1 MTAGCCGSSRQEAA
15 VDTTCL
21 RDSLTQKRAVSV
33 ISKANASEERLAA
46 GGFIGQVLP
55 RTEPLL
61 RQNTK
66 PDGFSRVCL
75 RGRLV
80 WVQARNTSEKPPA
93 ELVVFTVSENFR
105 TTSDDFTPSS
115 RDTQTGLAGS
125 PGPGLQHGQRQ
136 TKYREAA
143 MKDEVISQFSRDS
156 YLTGSSCSHPDL
168 NSALL
173 TFGVRTC
180 EGTTASGFGC
190 TTINYEN
197 TGRQFRPALVKDS
210 TLRHYRVVLNQNE
223 PRLTLRAPASPSP
236 ILSARAADRP
246 GQARSLHYVASIN
259 SFATVKTIKRSP
271 FNSLL
276 NSDAILHLLNLY
288 EGQTAAQTRK
298 GNKFIGKDAQA
309 IYKSFKDTEAVRL
322 KTPSQKSQVKDVQMV
337 AREQPDN
344 STLTAGYRCV
354 GSTAVSHSATEVL
367 LSGNSLRDKR
377 REDVGGNEIPEE
389 MGQH

>member
-1 MTAGCCGSSRQEAA
+1 MARDIQSRHTDPVMPLLRGKHCCSVLGDCRSPGRRTDADPARALVRPTAVIHSHRSVR
-15 VDTTCL
+15 L
-21 RDSLTQKRAVSV
+21 SV

-66 PDGFSRVCL
+66 PDGFSPSNHRL
-75 RGRLV
+75 LGELKRYTNRAGRL
-80 WVQARNTSEKPPA
+80 
-93 ELVVFTVSENFR
+93 
-105 TTSDDFTPSS
+105 
-115 RDTQTGLAGS
+115 
-125 PGPGLQHGQRQ
+125 PGPGTAAR
-136 TKYREAA
+136 TKADKKYREAA

-259 SFATVKTIKRSP
+259 SFATVKTIKGSP

-298 GNKFIGKDAQA
+298 GNKFIGKSVQRRFPETPRPS
-309 IYKSFKDTEAVRL
+309 INRL
-322 KTPSQKSQVKDVQMV
+322 RIQ
-337 AREQPDN
+337 R
-344 STLTAGYRCV
+344 LCG
-354 GSTAVSHSATEVL
+354 
-367 LSGNSLRDKR
+367 
-377 REDVGGNEIPEE
+377 
-389 MGQH
+389 